1 MDSPAGIVVLAVV
14 GLWLAYLVPHRLRQ
28 RQQMAESRVDDR
40 FSGRLRVLAVA
51 AATAPG
57 PRIGSRAATMAVAHP
72 SHGDCQSSSN
82 SAAPLLT
89 PPLGMTTRPQQ
100 QQHQSEGEQDME
112 RPHTPVSQALP
123 VREALHARRAAAARR
138 RALLTAVLLVLSV
151 VAGALAGF
159 SVIRPWIVLAP
170 AVLLG
175 TVLVLGR
182 KAVIGNQKADA
193 LWEAREH
200 ERRAARPATG
210 HIRVTRPGAVR
221 HPSGRPAAA
230 VRPAVTGHAVHAS
243 QSHTQVISR
252 VRSVAGPGTASSDV
266 QVSDADE
273 PATAEPILRAGGDR
287 RSTPRD
293 TPDRRAAGAT
303 AESADAPEP
312 AGAASVAAS
321 AEDDAEWQP
330 VPVPRPVY
338 TMKSAAP
345 RWEPA
350 PLTAELQ
357 QVTEARRAQLAEDH
371 AAPAVSAAPEHEGEP
386 GVDSLGVNLNSV
398 LARRRAAGE

>member
-1 MDSPAGIVVLAVV
+1 
-14 GLWLAYLVPHRLRQ
+14 
-28 RQQMAESRVDDR
+28 
-40 FSGRLRVLAVA
+40 
-51 AATAPG
+51 
-57 PRIGSRAATMAVAHP
+57 
-72 SHGDCQSSSN
+72 
-82 SAAPLLT
+82 
-89 PPLGMTTRPQQ
+89 
-100 QQHQSEGEQDME
+100 ME
-112 RPHTPVSQALP
+112 RPQTPITQGLA

-159 SVIRPWIVLAP
+159 SVISPWIVLAP

-182 KAVIGNQKADA
+182 KAVVGNQRADA
-193 LWEAREH
+193 EWEAREH
-200 ERRAARPATG
+200 ERRAARPVAG
-210 HIRVTRPGAVR
+210 HGPVRPGPVR
-221 HPSGRPAAA
+221 HASGRPVAA

-243 QSHTQVISR
+243 QSHTQIIAR
-252 VRSVAGPGTASSDV
+252 VRAVPGPAAQGAGPRPLDS
-266 QVSDADE
+266 DE
-273 PATAEPILRAGGDR
+273 PAAVSLTGLRAVDSTAVAQKLGVPRVHETPSQAAPVAAAPAAAKAEP
-287 RSTPRD
+287 
-293 TPDRRAAGAT
+293 
-303 AESADAPEP
+303 EE
-312 AGAASVAAS
+312 
-321 AEDDAEWQP
+321 EWAP

-371 AAPAVSAAPEHEGEP
+371 EVPPVSAVRRHEGEP
-386 GVDSLGVNLNSV
+386 AVDSLGVNLNSV

>member
-1 MDSPAGIVVLAVV
+1 
-14 GLWLAYLVPHRLRQ
+14 
-28 RQQMAESRVDDR
+28 
-40 FSGRLRVLAVA
+40 
-51 AATAPG
+51 
-57 PRIGSRAATMAVAHP
+57 
-72 SHGDCQSSSN
+72 
-82 SAAPLLT
+82 
-89 PPLGMTTRPQQ
+89 
-100 QQHQSEGEQDME
+100 ME

-159 SVIRPWIVLAP
+159 SVISPWIVLAP

-182 KAVIGNQKADA
+182 KAVVGNQKADA

-210 HIRVTRPGAVR
+210 HVPVTRPSAVR
-221 HPSGRPAAA
+221 HPSGRPASA
-230 VRPAVTGHAVHAS
+230 VRPAVTGHAVHSS

-252 VRSVAGPGTASSDV
+252 VRPVAGPGAASSDA
-266 QVSDADE
+266 QVTDSDE

-293 TPDRRAAGAT
+293 TPDRRTADAAGAGAPQPVP
-303 AESADAPEP
+303 AEAP
-312 AGAASVAAS
+312 AAT

-371 AAPAVSAAPEHEGEP
+371 AAPVVSAASDHEGEP

>member
-1 MDSPAGIVVLAVV
+1 
-14 GLWLAYLVPHRLRQ
+14 
-28 RQQMAESRVDDR
+28 
-40 FSGRLRVLAVA
+40 
-51 AATAPG
+51 
-57 PRIGSRAATMAVAHP
+57 
-72 SHGDCQSSSN
+72 
-82 SAAPLLT
+82 
-89 PPLGMTTRPQQ
+89 
-100 QQHQSEGEQDME
+100 ME
-112 RPHTPVSQALP
+112 RPDTPVSQALP

-159 SVIRPWIVLAP
+159 SVISPWIVVAP

-175 TVLVLGR
+175 SVLVLGR

-200 ERRAARPATG
+200 ERRAARPAAG
-210 HIRVTRPGAVR
+210 RGPAAHPGAAR
-221 HPSGRPAAA
+221 HPSGRPASA

-243 QSHTQVISR
+243 QSHTQVIAR
-252 VRSVAGPGTASSDV
+252 VRSVAGPDAATAGPRAHDS
-266 QVSDADE
+266 DE
-273 PATAEPILRAGGDR
+273 PATAEPVLRAGGDR
-287 RSTPRD
+287 RATPRD
-293 TPDRRAAGAT
+293 TPDRRATGADGGAQAPVASAAT
-303 AESADAPEP
+303 AQPAGRSD
-312 AGAASVAAS
+312 AGAAGAPHTAGS
-321 AEDDAEWQP
+321 EEDAEWQP

-357 QVTEARRAQLAEDH
+357 QITEARRAQLAEDH
-371 AAPAVSAAPEHEGEP
+371 TAPDAPVASEHEGEP

>member
-1 MDSPAGIVVLAVV
+1 
-14 GLWLAYLVPHRLRQ
+14 
-28 RQQMAESRVDDR
+28 
-40 FSGRLRVLAVA
+40 
-51 AATAPG
+51 
-57 PRIGSRAATMAVAHP
+57 
-72 SHGDCQSSSN
+72 
-82 SAAPLLT
+82 
-89 PPLGMTTRPQQ
+89 
-100 QQHQSEGEQDME
+100 ME

-159 SVIRPWIVLAP
+159 SVINPWIVVAP
-170 AVLLG
+170 GVLLG
-175 TVLVLGR
+175 SVLVLGR

-200 ERRAARPATG
+200 ERRAARPAAG
-210 HIRVTRPGAVR
+210 RGPAAHQGAVR

-243 QSHTQVISR
+243 QSHTQVIAR
-252 VRSVAGPGTASSDV
+252 VRSVASPAAETSGPRALDS
-266 QVSDADE
+266 DE
-273 PATAEPILRAGGDR
+273 PATALGSTVRPVVRQDR
-287 RSTPRD
+287 T
-293 TPDRRAAGAT
+293 
-303 AESADAPEP
+303 
-312 AGAASVAAS
+312 VAAS
-321 AEDDAEWQP
+321 ERLGHAPAVEHPGPQTSGADTVGSEASVVGEGEWQP

-371 AAPAVSAAPEHEGEP
+371 AEPAAAPTPEHEGEP

>member
-1 MDSPAGIVVLAVV
+1 
-14 GLWLAYLVPHRLRQ
+14 
-28 RQQMAESRVDDR
+28 
-40 FSGRLRVLAVA
+40 
-51 AATAPG
+51 
-57 PRIGSRAATMAVAHP
+57 
-72 SHGDCQSSSN
+72 
-82 SAAPLLT
+82 
-89 PPLGMTTRPQQ
+89 
-100 QQHQSEGEQDME
+100 ME

-138 RALLTAVLLVLSV
+138 RARLTAVLLVLSV

-159 SVIRPWIVLAP
+159 SVISPWIVLAP

-175 TVLVLGR
+175 SVLVLGR
-182 KAVIGNQKADA
+182 KAVVGNKKADA

-210 HIRVTRPGAVR
+210 HVPVTRPSAVR
-221 HPSGRPAAA
+221 HPSGRPASA
-230 VRPAVTGHAVHAS
+230 VRPSVTGHAVHAS

-252 VRSVAGPGTASSDV
+252 VRPVAGPGAASSDA
-266 QVSDADE
+266 QVTDSDE

-293 TPDRRAAGAT
+293 TPDRRAGGAT
-303 AESADAPEP
+303 AASADAPEP
-312 AGAASVAAS
+312 AAAAPVAAP

-371 AAPAVSAAPEHEGEP
+371 AAPILSAASDHEGEP

>member
-1 MDSPAGIVVLAVV
+1 
-14 GLWLAYLVPHRLRQ
+14 
-28 RQQMAESRVDDR
+28 
-40 FSGRLRVLAVA
+40 
-51 AATAPG
+51 
-57 PRIGSRAATMAVAHP
+57 
-72 SHGDCQSSSN
+72 
-82 SAAPLLT
+82 
-89 PPLGMTTRPQQ
+89 
-100 QQHQSEGEQDME
+100 ME
-112 RPHTPVSQALP
+112 RPDTPVSQALP

-159 SVIRPWIVLAP
+159 SVINPWIVVAP

-175 TVLVLGR
+175 SVLVLGR

-210 HIRVTRPGAVR
+210 RGPVAHPGAAR
-221 HPSGRPAAA
+221 HPSGRPASA

-243 QSHTQVISR
+243 QSHTQVIAR
-252 VRSVAGPGTASSDV
+252 VRSVAGP
-266 QVSDADE
+266 DAATSGPRVLDSDE
-273 PATAEPILRAGGDR
+273 PATAEPVLRAGGDR
-287 RSTPRD
+287 RATPRA
-293 TPDRRAAGAT
+293 TPDRRATGADAGAQAPVVSGAT
-303 AESADAPEP
+303 AQP
-312 AGAASVAAS
+312 AGQADLGAPHPAGS
-321 AEDDAEWQP
+321 EEDAEWQP

-357 QVTEARRAQLAEDH
+357 QITEARRAQLAEDH
-371 AAPAVSAAPEHEGEP
+371 TAPDASPAPEHEGEP